1 VTLADTT
8 YASRVEAPGT
18 FDEVLARTRAALVEA
33 GFGVLCEIDVQ
44 ANMKAGLGIDREPYT
59 ILGACN
65 APLARRALE
74 AEPQLGAL
82 LPCNVVVFAHGGSVH
97 VSAVSAEQMLGLVGN
112 PALEPVGREVGA
124 LLARVLRSVS
134 GA

>member
-1 VTLADTT
+1 MTLTDTA
-8 YASRVEAPGT
+8 YANRVEAPGT

-44 ANMKAGLGIDREPYT
+44 ANMKAGLGIEREPYT

-82 LPCNVVVFAHGGSVH
+82 LPCNVVVFAHGGSTT
-97 VSAVSAEQMLGLVGN
+97 
-112 PALEPVGREVGA
+112 
-124 LLARVLRSVS
+124 
-134 GA
+134 